1 MRKPLIALAAVIAA
15 LLPAVGAYA
24 GPSGDIPPYSAPA
37 GLTATEVAF
46 ANGDTILHGSVVRLA
61 ADKAGADPTV
71 KRPGIVLVH
80 GSGNAVRP
88 QLAQEAEVFARAG
101 IVTLIYDKR
110 SDYNRSHRDYGD
122 LADDALAGVALLRGL
137 PDVDPGKV
145 GLWGL
150 SEGGWVAPLAAS
162 RSSDVAFLI
171 TIGGSGL
178 SPARTQAWNLNNRL
192 ADNGVAAST
201 ARELVA
207 TGMGL
212 AVALDQFPEA
222 KHDPVEVLHEI
233 RQPVLAIWGERDL
246 LVPPAESAEI
256 FRRELIASPS
266 VSIRIL
272 PGSSHAA
279 RVTTDG
285 FDRVGGPTVG
295 GFVMGELSPGY
306 ATLMTSWIAAGFPA
320 ATSSGTT
327 GSGTAF
333 PATSDELPAQRTTSS
348 AIEPVGVLG
357 FGLFALL
364 LVALLSWP
372 VTAVVRRLRGRRGRP
387 AAALPARLLV
397 LAGLAATLLGTA
409 YAIYVVAS
417 GGTSVHAAFLG
428 QPLVWLLARVCLAIA
443 LTCGVLVALAFRS
456 APSVRLGAVL
466 AGGVLL
472 IPYALGLGLLLP

>member
-1 MRKPLIALAAVIAA
+1 MRKPLIVLAALVAA
-15 LLPAVGAYA
+15 LVPGVGAYA
-24 GPSGDIPPYSAPA
+24 GPSGPIPPYAAPA
-37 GLTATEVAF
+37 GLTATEVSF
-46 ANGDTILHGSVVRLA
+46 TNGDTVLHGSVVRLA
-61 ADKAGADPTV
+61 AGQTAAGRTV

-110 SDYNRSHRDYGD
+110 SDYDRSHRDYGD
-122 LADDALAGVALLRGL
+122 LANDALAGVALLRGL

-162 RSSDVAFLI
+162 RSGDVAFLI

-192 ADNGVAAST
+192 AGNGVADAT
-201 ARELVA
+201 AAELVA
-207 TGMGL
+207 SGMGL
-212 AVALDQFPEA
+212 AVGLDQFPEA
-222 KHDPVEVLHEI
+222 KHDPVEVLRAIH
-233 RQPVLAIWGERDL
+233 QPVLAIWGERDL
-246 LVPPAESAEI
+246 LVPPAESAAI

-279 RVTTDG
+279 RVTTNG

-306 ATLMTSWIAAGFPA
+306 ADLMTSWIAAGYPSTIDA
-320 ATSSGTT
+320 V
-327 GSGTAF
+327 
-333 PATSDELPAQRTTSS
+333 PAQRTTSA

-364 LVALLSWP
+364 ILVLLSWP

-387 AAALPARLLV
+387 AGAVPARLLV

-409 YAIYVVAS
+409 YAVFVVAS

-428 QPLVWLLARVCLAIA
+428 QPLVWLLARGCLAVA